1 MCVRASHVGGNWNN
15 SSNAGFGYSNGNNT
29 PSNTNNNIGGRSAS
43 KKGKKMNINNSNS
56 QERDDS
62 AERLSSPIEGF
73 VIGRENI
80 ASGQRAEVVAG
91 VPLPED
97 LIPLYRQVYDM
108 DNLEAAWDEIK
119 KNKRKST
126 SFQTF
131 ALFKDEILVQAQN
144 ELIWFL
150 YDPKK
155 RGVNH
160 FFIREPKLREINAPK
175 HYDKLIHHALIRV
188 TLPIFESA
196 FHPNSFACRRGKGTH
211 PSCIYYQKMIKW
223 ALADFGKDFYIV
235 SVDFK
240 SYFASID
247 HMVVKD
253 LIRYIFDDPGILW
266 LMDSII
272 DALGDVGLPL
282 GFLPS
287 QHLSGLL
294 GTAVDV
300 YVTKFL
306 SVDDKRY
313 IRTAD
318 DIRIICHT
326 KEEAK
331 KIIWNLDEFCW
342 ERLKIT
348 LSPKKTK
355 IQKWSGRDT
364 WCGYVIAPH
373 HFEPKRS
380 TRKRAEKRIAKKE
393 RLVMEGKLS
402 QDKLESSRR
411 CHEAYLSHTY
421 KKAKPRRK
429 KRNKKNRVKAKLQT
443 RVSSAHE
450 LH

>member
-29 PSNTNNNIGGRSAS
+29 PTNTNNNIGGRSAS
-43 KKGKKMNINNSNS
+43 KKGKKMKNDNSDS

-62 AERLSSPIEGF
+62 AERLSSRIEGF
-73 VIGRENI
+73 IIGRENI

-97 LIPLYRQVYDM
+97 VIPLYRQVYDM
-108 DNLEAAWDEIK
+108 DNLEAAWNEIK
-119 KNKRKST
+119 KNKRKSD

-131 ALFKDEILVQAQN
+131 ALFKDEILLQAQN

-188 TLPIFESA
+188 VLPVFESV
-196 FHPNSFACRRGKGTH
+196 FHPNSFACRKGKGTH

-223 ALADFGKDFYIV
+223 ALADFGKDFVIV

-240 SYFASID
+240 LFFALID
-247 HMVVKD
+247 HEVTKE
-253 LIRYIFDDPGILW
+253 LIRCIFDDPGILW
-266 LMDSII
+266 LTDSIV
-272 DALGDVGLPL
+272 DALGDIGLPL

-287 QHLSGLL
+287 QHLSGLIGTVVDIFVTRFL
-294 GTAVDV
+294 GV
-300 YVTKFL
+300 
-306 SVDDKRY
+306 SDKRY

-318 DIRIICHT
+318 DIRIICRT

-331 KIIWNLDEFCW
+331 DIIWHLDEFCW

-364 WCGYVIAPH
+364 WCGYIIAPH
-373 HFEPKRS
+373 HFEPKKS
-380 TRKRAEKRIAKKE
+380 TKRRAEKRIAKKTK
-393 RLVMEGKLS
+393 LVQQGKLS
-402 QDKLESSRR
+402 PENLEASKR

-421 KKAKPRRK
+421 KKAEPRRR
-429 KRNKKNRVKAKLQT
+429 KRNKKIRKKESIERA
-443 RVSSAHE
+443 
-450 LH
+450 

>member
-1 MCVRASHVGGNWNN
+1 MKNNN
-15 SSNAGFGYSNGNNT
+15 SD
-29 PSNTNNNIGGRSAS
+29 
-43 KKGKKMNINNSNS
+43 S

-62 AERLSSPIEGF
+62 AERLSSRIEGF
-73 VIGRENI
+73 IIGRENI

-97 LIPLYRQVYDM
+97 VIPLYRQVYDM
-108 DNLEAAWDEIK
+108 DNLEAAWNEIK
-119 KNKRKST
+119 KNKRKSD

-131 ALFKDEILVQAQN
+131 ALFKDEILLQAQN

-188 TLPIFESA
+188 VLPVFESV
-196 FHPNSFACRRGKGTH
+196 FHPNSFACRKGKGTH

-223 ALADFGKDFYIV
+223 ALADFGKDFVIV

-240 SYFASID
+240 LFFALID
-247 HMVVKD
+247 HEVTKE
-253 LIRYIFDDPGILW
+253 LIRCIFDDPGILW
-266 LMDSII
+266 LTDSIV
-272 DALGDVGLPL
+272 DALGDIGLPL

-287 QHLSGLL
+287 QHLSGLIGTVVDIFVTRFL
-294 GTAVDV
+294 GV
-300 YVTKFL
+300 
-306 SVDDKRY
+306 SDKRY

-318 DIRIICHT
+318 DIRIICRT

-331 KIIWNLDEFCW
+331 DIIWHLDEFCW

-364 WCGYVIAPH
+364 WCGYIIAPH
-373 HFEPKRS
+373 HFEPKKS
-380 TRKRAEKRIAKKE
+380 TKRRAEKRIAKKTK
-393 RLVMEGKLS
+393 LVQQGKLS
-402 QDKLESSRR
+402 PENLEASKR

-429 KRNKKNRVKAKLQT
+429 KRNKKIRKKESIERA
-443 RVSSAHE
+443 
-450 LH
+450 

>member
-29 PSNTNNNIGGRSAS
+29 PTNTNNNIGGRSAS
-43 KKGKKMNINNSNS
+43 KKGKKMKNNNSDS

-62 AERLSSPIEGF
+62 AERLSSRIEGF
-73 VIGRENI
+73 IIGRENI

-97 LIPLYRQVYDM
+97 VTPLYRQVYDM
-108 DNLEAAWDEIK
+108 DNLEAAWNEIK
-119 KNKRKST
+119 KNKRKSD

-131 ALFKDEILVQAQN
+131 ALFKDEILLQAQN

-188 TLPIFESA
+188 VLPVFESV
-196 FHPNSFACRRGKGTH
+196 FHPNSFACRKGKGTH

-223 ALADFGKDFYIV
+223 ALADFGKNFVIV

-240 SYFASID
+240 LFFALID
-247 HMVVKD
+247 HEVTKE
-253 LIRYIFDDPGILW
+253 LIRCIFDDPGILW
-266 LMDSII
+266 LTDSIV
-272 DALGDVGLPL
+272 DALGDIGLPL

-287 QHLSGLL
+287 QHLSGLIGTVVDIFVTRFL
-294 GTAVDV
+294 GV
-300 YVTKFL
+300 
-306 SVDDKRY
+306 SDKRY

-318 DIRIICHT
+318 DIRIICRT

-331 KIIWNLDEFCW
+331 EIIWNLDEFCW

-364 WCGYVIAPH
+364 WCGYIIAPH
-373 HFEPKRS
+373 HFEPKKS
-380 TRKRAEKRIAKKE
+380 TKRRAEKRIAKKTK
-393 RLVMEGKLS
+393 LVQQGKLS
-402 QDKLESSRR
+402 PDNLEASKR

-421 KKAKPRRK
+421 KKAEPRRR
-429 KRNKKNRVKAKLQT
+429 KRNKKIRKKESIERA
-443 RVSSAHE
+443 
-450 LH
+450 